1 MERDK
6 KKFSVTSN
14 KNENQQIYLQRDNFE
29 NDALFGE
36 LIFNFKFKFYRNKQS
51 QCRKLHEL

>member
-1 MERDK
+1 MEREK
-6 KKFSVTSN
+6 KKFSDTSN
-14 KNENQQIYLQRDNFE
+14 ENEDQQIFLQRGNFE

-36 LIFNFKFKFYRNKQS
+36 LIFNFKFKFYQNKQS